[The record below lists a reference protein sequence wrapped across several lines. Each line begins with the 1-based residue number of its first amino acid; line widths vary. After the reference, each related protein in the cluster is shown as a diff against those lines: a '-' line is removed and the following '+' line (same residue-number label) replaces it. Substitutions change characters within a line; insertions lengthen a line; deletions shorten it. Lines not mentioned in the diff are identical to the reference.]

1 MFLVHSAHIHNSME
15 GEVSFLCTFCD
26 EIKLFLAGIM
36 FSLLDM
42 VNLSGI
48 KALVDG
54 SEHCRQ
60 TLYIKR

>member
-1 MFLVHSAHIHNSME
+1 MYFSKRKKPFFQMFLVHSAHIHNSME

-42 VNLSGI
+42 VNLSAI
-48 KALVDG
+48 KL
-54 SEHCRQ
+54 
-60 TLYIKR
+60 